1 LRPGVFSMLDAL
13 DGVTPTSATVAR
25 LNYLYAKDWSI
36 WRDLEIL
43 YKSRINKPAKGKRP
57 V

>member
-13 DGVTPTSATVAR
+13 DGVTPTAATVAR
-25 LNYLYAKDWSI
+25 LNYLYAKDWGV

-43 YKSRINKPAKGKRP
+43 YKSRVHKSEKGNRP